1 MRSVYA
7 VVVAVVVVAVSVAA
21 ASAVGAAAGVGS
33 AASPPKMLL
42 RSVFAAGSSDADAWA
57 GVGSFLV
64 ARPFL
69 AAGAF
74 AVAVISLV
82 FDGRPRFFFGSLSVL
97 LAYFGF
103 NDGDGAITRK
113 WWHR

>member
-1 MRSVYA
+1 MRLVYA
-7 VVVAVVVVAVSVAA
+7 VVVAVAVAAASVAA

-42 RSVFAAGSSDADAWA
+42 RSVLAAGSSDADAGA

-74 AVAVISLV
+74 AVAVISLA

-97 LAYFGF
+97 LAYFKF
-103 NDGDGAITRK
+103 NGGDGAVTRK